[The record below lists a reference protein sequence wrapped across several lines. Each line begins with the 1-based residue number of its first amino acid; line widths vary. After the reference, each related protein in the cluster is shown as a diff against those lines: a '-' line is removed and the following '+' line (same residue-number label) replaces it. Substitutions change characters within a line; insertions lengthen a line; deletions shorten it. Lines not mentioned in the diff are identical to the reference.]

1 MPKLIVKFEA
11 AVIREF
17 PMLSSVVTIGREADN
32 DIPLDHPA
40 ISRHHAR
47 IILQGD
53 TYFVEDLNSTNGT
66 MVNDKKII
74 KAGIH
79 NQDVVVIAKHSL
91 VFVDDRTLSV
101 SAEQVAK
108 AFESS
113 ESAAAESASAAAEG
127 EPELKAPPVKRLDK
141 DGGLRIT
148 EGVVDQVEFTLRE
161 GSTYIGKSDRVEIK
175 IKGMMAP
182 EVAAMITKK
191 VDGFY
196 LVAIK
201 EGYPKVNGMPL
212 TGERLLNEGDMLE
225 LGGTKMQFYHKNAS

>member
-1 MPKLIVKFEA
+1 MPKLIVKFET
-11 AVIREF
+11 AVIKEF
-17 PMLSSVVTIGREADN
+17 PIISSSVTIGREADN
-32 DIPLDHPA
+32 DIQLDHPA

-66 MVNDKKII
+66 LVNDKKII

-79 NQDVVVIAKHSL
+79 HQDAVVIAKHSL
-91 VFVDDRTLSV
+91 VFIDDRAV

-108 AFESS
+108 AFEESS
-113 ESAAAESASAAAEG
+113 APPAGQEPAEQ
-127 EPELKAPPVKRLDK
+127 ELKPPPVKRLDK
-141 DGGLRIT
+141 DGGLRIM
-148 EGVVDQVEFTLRE
+148 EGVVDQVEYTLKE
-161 GSTYIGKSDRVEIK
+161 GSTYIGKSDRVAIK

-191 VDGFY
+191 MDGFY

-212 TGERLLNEGDMLE
+212 TGERMLNEGDVLE

>member
-11 AVIREF
+11 AVIKEF
-17 PMLSSVVTIGREADN
+17 PIISSVVTIGREADN

-91 VFVDDRTLSV
+91 VFVDDRSVSV

-108 AFESS
+108 AFESQ
-113 ESAAAESASAAAEG
+113 ESAASAALSDAA
-127 EPELKAPPVKRLDK
+127 EPEIKAPPLKRLDK

-148 EGVVDQVEFTLRE
+148 EGVVDQVEFTLKE

-191 VDGFY
+191 IDGFY